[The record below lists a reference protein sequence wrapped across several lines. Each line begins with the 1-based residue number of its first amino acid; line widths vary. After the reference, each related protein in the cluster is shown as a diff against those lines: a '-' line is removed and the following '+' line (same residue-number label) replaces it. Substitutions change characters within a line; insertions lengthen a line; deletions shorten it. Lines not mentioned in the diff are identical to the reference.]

1 MRTGDQTYIK
11 ELNTSIVLNLLR
23 THATISRTEIAKKS
37 GLNKATITSIID
49 DLLKASLVE
58 EVGTGP
64 SSVGRRPV
72 LLHFHAD
79 AGVVIGCEIGIG
91 EVRAVMTN
99 LSGDVLGRWHEFTK
113 DDRPETHMLW
123 IERIVS
129 HAQNHANLTPL
140 GLLGVG
146 VGVPGLVNYKKGTVL
161 NAPNLRWE
169 HIDFAAMLQERLV
182 TPVYVDNEANA
193 AALGETL
200 VNPEESMDQ
209 ETLVYVSVGNGIG
222 AGLIMN
228 NRVLRGAE
236 GLSGE
241 IGHMMI
247 EENGRLC
254 SCGSYGCLEMYASVR
269 RLLQA
274 YESRV
279 SQRVTVEKYVQ
290 RLDEQDP
297 VALQVLEE
305 MGHFLGIG
313 VANIINMYNPSYVIL
328 GNQVTQFGVVFLEI
342 VRKTIRQRCFV
353 GSYSS
358 VDLRFSKLGEDSC
371 AIGAANLV
379 LRRFFA
385 RPT

>member
-1 MRTGDQTYIK
+1 
-11 ELNTSIVLNLLR
+11 
-23 THATISRTEIAKKS
+23 
-37 GLNKATITSIID
+37 
-49 DLLKASLVE
+49 
-58 EVGTGP
+58 
-64 SSVGRRPV
+64 
-72 LLHFHAD
+72 
-79 AGVVIGCEIGIG
+79 
-91 EVRAVMTN
+91 MTN
-99 LSGDVLGRWHEFTK
+99 LSGDVLGRWHEFTQ
-113 DDRPETHMLW
+113 DDRPETHMLC
-123 IERIVS
+123 IERMVT
-129 HAQNHANLTPL
+129 HARTHAKRTSL

-146 VGVPGLVNYKKGTVL
+146 VGVPGLVNYKKGIVL

-222 AGLIMN
+222 AGLLMN

-247 EENGRLC
+247 EENGRQC
-254 SCGSYGCLEMYASVR
+254 SCGSFGCLEMYASVR
-269 RLLQA
+269 RLLQT
-274 YESRV
+274 YENRV
-279 SQRVTVEKYVQ
+279 SQGVTVDKYVQ
-290 RLDEQDP
+290 RLEEQEP
-297 VALQVLEE
+297 MALQVLEE
-305 MGHFLGIG
+305 MGHYLGIG

-328 GNQVTQFGVVFLEI
+328 GNQVTQLGVALLEI
-342 VRKTIRQRCFV
+342 VKKTIRQRCFV
-353 GSYSS
+353 GTYSN
-358 VDLRFSKLGEDSC
+358 VEVRFSKLGEDSC
-371 AIGAANLV
+371 TIGAANLV